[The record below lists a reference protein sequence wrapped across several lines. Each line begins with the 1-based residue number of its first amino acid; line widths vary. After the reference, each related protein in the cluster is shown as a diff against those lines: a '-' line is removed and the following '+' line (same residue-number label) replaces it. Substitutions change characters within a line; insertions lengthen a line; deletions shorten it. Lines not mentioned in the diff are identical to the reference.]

1 MRVDVWLWAVRLF
14 KSRSSSAALLRAG
27 RVRVNGVVA
36 KPSTHVAAGDRVTWR
51 DTLRDRDVVVVELLP
66 KRVGAP
72 LAVKAYR
79 DHSPP
84 VPAREERAAVGL
96 RDRGAGRPTKRER
109 REIDRL
115 RGSRRD

>member
-14 KSRSSSAALLRAG
+14 KSRSSAATLLRAG

-36 KPSTHVAAGDRVTWR
+36 KASTHVAVGDRVTWR
-51 DTLRDRDVVVVELLP
+51 EPLRERDVEVVELLP

-72 LAVKAYR
+72 LAVQAYR
-79 DHSPP
+79 DHSPALP
-84 VPAREERAAVGL
+84 TREERYAVGV
-96 RDRGAGRPTKRER
+96 RDRGTGRPTKRER

-115 RGSRRD
+115 RGEHRG